1 MQISV
6 WSKCVKVTLT
16 EVQIEQLITAENL
29 LLHRSYL
36 NYDCSIPQFLKFYC
50 PIHQQF
56 NTCRVENEHFFCI
69 PWVTHRQ
76 LLLQACSILKTIL
89 FIRCQGF
96 GYLPTTQPLKSDR
109 QGNGRDLLQLYK
121 IIQSSEQVNQQRS
134 GDAYNK
140 LDNRRSVGTAC
151 VFFFTSEFRY
161 IYCLYKFNGIK
172 IAL

>member
-6 WSKCVKVTLT
+6 WSKCVKVTQT
-16 EVQIEQLITAENL
+16 EVEIEQLITAENL

-56 NTCRVENEHFFCI
+56 NTCRVENEHFFLHSMGHAPSI
-69 PWVTHRQ
+69 IIAS
-76 LLLQACSILKTIL
+76 LLNPKNHIIYQMS
-89 FIRCQGF
+89 GF
-96 GYLPTTQPLKSDR
+96 WIPTTQPLKSDR

-134 GDAYNK
+134 GDAHNK
-140 LDNRRSVGTAC
+140 LDNRRSVGTTPNKLH
-151 VFFFTSEFRY
+151 VSFFHIR
-161 IYCLYKFNGIK
+161 IQIHLLLI
-172 IAL
+172 